1 MKCCAHKEEIINVI
15 VFPNKLPDSSLPVRT
30 YKTKEKRRSVRTLH
44 LPDRNTNFSL
54 WIKKMIWTLLVITKQ
69 AFLMQSTKLLDW
81 VTEAGLICRD
91 WQTPTDHVS
100 TLMSATA
107 SPTAAPKYTA
117 RKRFASCSFTEIDIA
132 DYPAHERDVT
142 DRHFRWSLIS

>member
-1 MKCCAHKEEIINVI
+1 MKCCAHKEENINVI

-69 AFLMQSTKLLDW
+69 AFLMQSTKLLD
-81 VTEAGLICRD
+81 
-91 WQTPTDHVS
+91 
-100 TLMSATA
+100 
-107 SPTAAPKYTA
+107 
-117 RKRFASCSFTEIDIA
+117 
-132 DYPAHERDVT
+132 
-142 DRHFRWSLIS
+142 